1 MGTNQSRNA
10 PAENK
15 MKTPAILFV
24 LAVIYASSEAAQDFA
39 PQDSILP
46 LDDDLSE
53 AHETLALMQKMG
65 NSKSECR
72 KLVTETKKEITTN
85 VNNQQ
90 KIIDGLSK
98 GHECSALK
106 KQADDE
112 KVEQKR
118 TEDKQKAAKTH
129 LDKMRTATVNF
140 GSRSFSSITKG
151 DCSYFFSH
159 SSYTTAKANYKAA
172 QKAYQEAQG
181 AAAKAVEETKKA
193 VAAARKATARPSRH
207 TLLPSRIPSRVMLPM
222 RRPGK
227 WRTSSSACST
237 ARPAARSH
245 LAQRPRL
252 HLSPLQ
258 QLQSLALLPS
268 QRRGCNVS
276 RILHELP
283 IEL

>member
-1 MGTNQSRNA
+1 MQ
-10 PAENK
+10 
-15 MKTPAILFV
+15 TPAILFV

-193 VAAARKATARPSRH
+193 VAAAKKATKECNCKTQQTHAVALQNSKSSDAANAKAWKMAH
-207 TLLPSRIPSRVMLPM
+207 QLECVLDSKTSCTIPPCPTTKAPPL
-222 RRPGK
+222 
-227 WRTSSSACST
+227 A
-237 ARPAARSH
+237 PAAAAESC
-245 LAQRPRL
+245 AATVAKKRL
-252 HLSPLQ
+252 
-258 QLQSLALLPS
+258 
-268 QRRGCNVS
+268 
-276 RILHELP
+276 
-283 IEL
+283 

>member
-1 MGTNQSRNA
+1 MGS

-118 TEDKQKAAKTH
+118 TENKQKAAKTH

-181 AAAKAVEETKKA
+181 ASAKAVEETKKA
-193 VAAARKATARPSRH
+193 VAAAKKATKECNCKTQQTHAVALQNSKSSDAANAKAWKMAH
-207 TLLPSRIPSRVMLPM
+207 QLECVLDSKTSCTIPPCPTTKAPL
-222 RRPGK
+222 
-227 WRTSSSACST
+227 A
-237 ARPAARSH
+237 PAAAAESC
-245 LAQRPRL
+245 A
-252 HLSPLQ
+252 
-258 QLQSLALLPS
+258 
-268 QRRGCNVS
+268 
-276 RILHELP
+276 
-283 IEL
+283 